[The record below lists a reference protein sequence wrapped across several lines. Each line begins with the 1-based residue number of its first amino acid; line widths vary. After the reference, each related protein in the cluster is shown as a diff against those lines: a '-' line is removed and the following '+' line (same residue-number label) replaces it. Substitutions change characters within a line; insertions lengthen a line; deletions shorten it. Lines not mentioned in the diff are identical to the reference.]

1 MNNQRTSFPYK
12 DIVKLNN
19 LLLNNSEARDL
30 FLEIE
35 KQFRNCYEE
44 VDSFK
49 SFNISLRK
57 ELEELRKENEFLL
70 STIQRL

>member
-1 MNNQRTSFPYK
+1 MDNQRTSFPYK

-44 VDSFK
+44 TDFFK
-49 SFNISLRK
+49 SQNISLK
-57 ELEELRKENEFLL
+57 DELEKLRQENEFLL
-70 STIQRL
+70 RTVNGF

>member
-35 KQFRNCYEE
+35 KQFRKCYEE
-44 VDSFK
+44 TDDFK
-49 SFNISLRK
+49 SLNISLRK